1 MRPRDLTITFI
12 AASLSLVVLCACLDA
27 SAQSL
32 AEVLSSREAQVTAT
46 LRTRVYRVQR
56 LLDGTEAVWEY
67 RSLAPGTLPTRRV
80 SPDHQ
85 TYRAWLAL
93 GRRPERLP
101 AETVPPL
108 PRITSEHLRELISQ
122 ATVPLREALLD
133 CQAEVAAADALGS
146 SVAPDCTPVAEA
158 WQVGREQAEEVLR
171 GRYEVVR

>member
-67 RSLAPGTLPTRRV
+67 RSLAPGASPARRV
-80 SPDHQ
+80 SQDHQ

-101 AETVPPL
+101 DAVPP
-108 PRITSEHLRELISQ
+108 PRPQITAEHLLELVSR

-133 CQAEVAAADALGS
+133 CRAAVAAAAALGS
-146 SVAPDCTPVAEA
+146 TVVPDCAPVAEE
-158 WQVGREQAEEVLR
+158 WNVGREQAEDVLR